1 MWTPAASWLFDACRC
16 YGSSSRTLTFAVYA
30 GALAGRSTIS
40 TSMSS
45 AVSTASNR
53 SVEKPVGRRFIRR
66 ETSGCEIPSRA
77 AAAVCVRPSA
87 LMRLAIWNVSCA
99 FTSSAAASG
108 IPRSSNTLPRPSIM
122 VSSVLMPVLLARSPL
137 FVVLLGELQP
147 FADQLQL
154 FLRRSDAAL
163 RLLLEDVQHIDHFTE
178 ADRVDA
184 AERIA
189 IVPGDDLEHGGIA
202 RSPSAPLGRHASLP
216 LGGKQRITDGP
227 AHLGRHGRQ
236 VVLSAGDPAQRSHAA
251 MPQL

>member
-87 LMRLAIWNVSCA
+87 LMRMAIWNVRCA
-99 FTSSAAASG
+99 LTSSAAASG
-108 IPRSSNTLPRPSIM
+108 TPRSSNTLPPPSIM
-122 VSSVLMPVLLARSPL
+122 VSSLLMLASWRAPL

-147 FADQLQL
+147 FANQLQ
-154 FLRRSDAAL
+154 FLLRPSDAAL
-163 RLLLEDVQHIDHFTE
+163 RLLLEDVQHIDHLTE
-178 ADRVDA
+178 ADRVNCA
-184 AERIA
+184 KRIA
-189 IVPGDDLEHGGIA
+189 IVPGNDLEHGGIA
-202 RSPSAPLGRHASLP
+202 QALQAPWRPRASLP
-216 LGGKQRITDGP
+216 
-227 AHLGRHGRQ
+227 AGRQ
-236 VVLSAGDPAQRSHAA
+236 RARNRRPGAPRSALADRPSLRWRSSAA
-251 MPQL
+251 V